1 MKPNVILADEPTGEL
16 DSVNAAEIF
25 GLFSQM
31 VSEEDMS
38 IVATTHDRTL
48 LDMSD
53 KIYTV
58 TNGEI
63 ELTEVGKNVDAHAQ
77 FKRPHAD
84 SE

>member
-1 MKPNVILADEPTGEL
+1 
-16 DSVNAAEIF
+16 VNAAEIF